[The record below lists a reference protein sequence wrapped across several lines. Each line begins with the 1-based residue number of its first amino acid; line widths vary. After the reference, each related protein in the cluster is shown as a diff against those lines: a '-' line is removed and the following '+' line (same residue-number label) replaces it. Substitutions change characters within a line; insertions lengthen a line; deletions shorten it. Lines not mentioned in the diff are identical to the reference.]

1 VPLIRFIEC
10 KETQKNLKMA
20 GVINKKGH
28 LLDSVRT
35 KEIRKQEIE
44 NKMIEEPS
52 KQMLKECF
60 NFKRNMN
67 KQLS

>member
-1 VPLIRFIEC
+1 LIRFIEC
-10 KETQKNLKMA
+10 KETQKNLKMG

-28 LLDSVRT
+28 LLDSVPT
-35 KEIRKQEIE
+35 KEIRKQE

>member
-1 VPLIRFIEC
+1 
-10 KETQKNLKMA
+10 MA

-28 LLDSVRT
+28 LHDSVRT
-35 KEIRKQEIE
+35 KEIRKQE